1 MNVENSFKQFSIQ
14 LFPFSSMLWKVQ
26 LTAKQFKQN
35 PRHHLKT
42 SDKDK
47 TKDYNSILF
56 SFFYGNKSFIDRK
69 STMCLQWKT
78 HCTWNKY
85 NQIKWKIY
93 NSLAVTTYKR
103 SWSIISPQIISM
115 QHLSSIIFS
124 VFSHYQ
130 LLKSCSQAI
139 ANPKNVTSLGNFAP
153 QKFPQGNLTTKSP
166 LRPS

>member
-1 MNVENSFKQFSIQ
+1 MQGIKSSISLVSLGHQ
-14 LFPFSSMLWKVQ
+14 LL
-26 LTAKQFKQN
+26 L
-35 PRHHLKT
+35 L
-42 SDKDK
+42 
-47 TKDYNSILF
+47 LF
-56 SFFYGNKSFIDRK
+56 LCFYFYWTFFWIGNKSFIDRK

-139 ANPKNVTSLGNFAP
+139 ANPKNVTSLGNLAP